1 MPVIHGL
8 LQSAFKEV
16 RYMAN
21 FYKIGSTGD
30 DVKKL
35 QQQLASA
42 GFDPGGADGI
52 YGPKT
57 QAAVTAYQKAN
68 NLDVDGIAGVQTL
81 GSLNK
86 PVTTAPVIT
95 PLNTSPATP
104 AVDPDR
110 ELAKQYASGAINL
123 DQLNTGMDTI
133 RGRTTPTAPVTPDL
147 SGLTNLNL
155 SPAAPAQS
163 YQSPWEDKI
172 NAALDRLLGYNPNTP
187 YDVTTD
193 PLYNP
198 LKQQYDAAGKSAF
211 NNQVGRLSALTGGR
225 PSTAAVGTATA
236 AQNDYAQE
244 FSGTVLPSLISAEQT
259 RKQNEY
265 NNILGQLE
273 ALQGFESQNYDR
285 YRDTVA
291 DTRAAEEKK
300 VSDFLSTIGQ
310 YSDNYQARIN
320 EVTSDNDPTND
331 FEESYLKAYRQEK
344 IANMQAAQ
352 AAAEE
357 KAAEARTAAEQE
369 AYERSVEQ
377 AKLASELKYTD
388 AQIAN
393 MAADNARAAAA
404 ARKES
409 GTLETLGTTEQ
420 LQRYYDYLTSFTG
433 GGGGTIS
440 QAVQNDPSTA
450 PTLLMQNKRI
460 ITGKI
465 GEKLYNQL
473 ASDVE
478 TMLKTQKNYGMEEQT
493 DYSKDPVYTTEM
505 DLATR
510 DPEAW
515 LENYKEFYQDYYNKF
530 GIDVAQKLANAAE
543 TQLEKNTGSLEKKT
557 EKETTKTQTAKYQ
570 EYYALAESD
579 LKAFKKKMKDEK
591 TKILNEVGIENYEK
605 LKMMLK

>member
-1 MPVIHGL
+1 
-8 LQSAFKEV
+8 
-16 RYMAN
+16 MADY
-21 FYKIGSTGD
+21 YKVGSKGE

-68 NLDVDGIAGVQTL
+68 NLTVDGIAGVQTL

-123 DQLNTGMDTI
+123 DQLNAGINTI
-133 RGRTTPTAPVTPDL
+133 RGGTTPTAPVTPDL

-198 LKQQYDAAGKSAF
+198 LKQQYEQAGQSAF

-352 AAAEE
+352 AEAEA
-357 KAAEARTAAEQE
+357 KAAEAKTKAEQE
-369 AYERSVEQ
+369 QYDREMKMWITEGT
-377 AKLASELKYTD
+377 ASRDYPAIGVKKD
-388 AQIAN
+388 ARTADYNIDSINAN
-393 MAADNARAAAA
+393 TSRMNA
-404 ARKES
+404 
-409 GTLETLGTTEQ
+409 ETS
-420 LQRYYDYLTSFTG
+420 R
-433 GGGGTIS
+433 
-440 QAVQNDPSTA
+440 
-450 PTLLMQNKRI
+450 
-460 ITGKI
+460 
-465 GEKLYNQL
+465 
-473 ASDVE
+473 
-478 TMLKTQKNYGMEEQT
+478 
-493 DYSKDPVYTTEM
+493 
-505 DLATR
+505 
-510 DPEAW
+510 
-515 LENYKEFYQDYYNKF
+515 
-530 GIDVAQKLANAAE
+530 ANAAKKE
-543 TQLEKNTGSLEKKT
+543 GENKTLLTTTQYFN
-557 EKETTKTQTAKYQ
+557 QAK
-570 EYYALAESD
+570 A
-579 LKAFKKKMKDEK
+579 M
-591 TKILNEVGIENYEK
+591 LNEKVPTGELGLDSKPIMRPKYTKEQYETWLYGVMPK
-605 LKMMLK
+605 GDDGMVTEEGNILFDTIWDTLNIDNAEFYVPSTTQSSKTADFRDKFYRLPTTPIR